1 MLRDH
6 QSVCKMQM
14 AVLYLTLMMMMRM
27 VILMVAT
34 TLMTVMPRP
43 PTKAI
48 MLGFIGDDDEANDKK
63 LQP

>member
-1 MLRDH
+1 
-6 QSVCKMQM
+6 
-14 AVLYLTLMMMMRM
+14 M